1 MIEIFTIYFDDL
13 YDKKT
18 DRYLHLIL
26 TTTFFNKNWFRTGA
40 NWNQEKYF
48 LDKKFFLERIKRF
61 VDFQWIFLLIQKKKI
76 ILKK

>member
-26 TTTFFNKNWFRTGA
+26 TTTFFIKIVDLEQVQIEIKKN
-40 NWNQEKYF
+40 
-48 LDKKFFLERIKRF
+48 
-61 VDFQWIFLLIQKKKI
+61 IFLQKKI
-76 ILKK
+76 F